1 MTKSLD
7 RLMDAEE
14 NSKKIFEQQALPAV
28 DMLYRQAMKYT
39 NNPFDAEDLVQ
50 DTFEKGFKA
59 FSSFKPGTNLEAWLS
74 TILKNTYF
82 NQYHKAQRRPK
93 KLDAFTGDYSDSK
106 LLQAERSNPG
116 STKSS
121 EQTYM
126 DGLISGD
133 ILDALNRL
141 PEERRKIFIEAAV
154 DGKSYKQVAEENNI
168 KIGTVMSRL
177 NRARNQLK
185 KELAS
190 YAKPGVN
197 AVN

>member
-1 MTKSLD
+1 
-7 RLMDAEE
+7 MDSEE
-14 NSKKIFEQQALPAV
+14 NSKKTFEEQALPTV

-59 FSSFKPGTNLEAWLS
+59 FNSFKPGTNLEAWLS

-126 DGLISGD
+126 DSLVSSD
-133 ILDALNRL
+133 ILEALNRL

-190 YAKPGVN
+190 YSKLRPAD

>member
-1 MTKSLD
+1 MS
-7 RLMDAEE
+7 AEE
-14 NSKKIFEQQALPAV
+14 NSKKIFEQQALPAI

-39 NNPFDAEDLVQ
+39 NNPLDAEDLVQ

-59 FSSFKPGTNLEAWLS
+59 FNSFKPGTNLNAWLS

-93 KLDAFTGDYSDSK
+93 KLDAFTGDYCDREF
-106 LLQAERSNPG
+106 LQAEKNNAG
-116 STKSS
+116 SIKSS
-121 EQTYM
+121 EQTYI
-126 DGLISGD
+126 DGLISRD

-141 PEERRKIFIEAAV
+141 PEERRKIFIETAV

-190 YAKPGVN
+190 YSQKPGSN
-197 AVN
+197 AKD

>member
-1 MTKSLD
+1 
-7 RLMDAEE
+7 MDPAQEE
-14 NSKKIFEQQALPAV
+14 NPKKIFEQQAWPAV

-93 KLDAFTGDYSDSK
+93 KLDAFSGDYSDSK
-106 LLQAERSNPG
+106 LYQAGKLNPG
-116 STKSS
+116 SAKSS
-121 EQTYM
+121 EQAYM
-126 DGLISGD
+126 DGLISKD
-133 ILDALNRL
+133 ILDALRRL
-141 PEERRKIFIEAAV
+141 PEERRKIFIETAV

-177 NRARNQLK
+177 NRARTQLK
-185 KELAS
+185 KDLAGYCASQIPAGGELE
-190 YAKPGVN
+190 
-197 AVN
+197 

>member
-1 MTKSLD
+1 MNDKESY
-7 RLMDAEE
+7 
-14 NSKKIFEQQALPAV
+14 KKIFEQQALPTV

-39 NNPFDAEDLVQ
+39 NNPADAEDLVQ

-59 FSSFKPGTNLEAWLS
+59 FDSFKPGTNLKAWLS

-93 KLDAFTGDYSDSK
+93 KLDTFTGDYDDSK
-106 LLQAERSNPG
+106 LLQAEKSNPE
-116 STKSS
+116 SVKSS
-121 EQTYM
+121 EQVYM
-126 DGLISGD
+126 DDLISRD
-133 ILDALNRL
+133 ILEALNKL
-141 PEERRKIFIEAAV
+141 PEERRKIFIETAI

-190 YAKPGVN
+190 YGNGCSN
-197 AVN
+197 ARD

>member
-1 MTKSLD
+1 
-7 RLMDAEE
+7 
-14 NSKKIFEQQALPAV
+14 
-28 DMLYRQAMKYT
+28 
-39 NNPFDAEDLVQ
+39 
-50 DTFEKGFKA
+50 
-59 FSSFKPGTNLEAWLS
+59 
-74 TILKNTYF
+74 
-82 NQYHKAQRRPK
+82 
-93 KLDAFTGDYSDSK
+93 
-106 LLQAERSNPG
+106 
-116 STKSS
+116 
-121 EQTYM
+121 M

-133 ILDALNRL
+133 ILEALNRL

-190 YAKPGVN
+190 YSKDSSVD